1 MAVPSLPISW
11 KVIVIIGFL
20 GIGGLYG
27 LILVLNGITPVDN
40 PSPSTPPEPPNTTPQ
55 ESNTIDV
62 KSVGV
67 FPYYSSEINTTRLD
81 IFNPG
86 YFSIFD
92 ILVHLANKSEFTL
105 NYHFDELMNTFV
117 IDSINGMENWWYE
130 AWYSGGWIEDNIF
143 RMDHFPVKDD
153 MTINV
158 FQLSKEEIDTKYQKF
173 REEIERKDSNNGSV
187 IIPKMVI
194 TGNSLNNRHEFFNVT
209 VSPHN
214 LRNNVFVNGTIIAID
229 IIMSLGDQG
238 KIT

>member
-1 MAVPSLPISW
+1 
-11 KVIVIIGFL
+11 
-20 GIGGLYG
+20 
-27 LILVLNGITPVDN
+27 
-40 PSPSTPPEPPNTTPQ
+40 
-55 ESNTIDV
+55 
-62 KSVGV
+62 
-67 FPYYSSEINTTRLD
+67 
-81 IFNPG
+81 
-86 YFSIFD
+86 
-92 ILVHLANKSEFTL
+92 
-105 NYHFDELMNTFV
+105 
-117 IDSINGMENWWYE
+117 
-130 AWYSGGWIEDNIF
+130 
-143 RMDHFPVKDD
+143 MDHFPVKDD